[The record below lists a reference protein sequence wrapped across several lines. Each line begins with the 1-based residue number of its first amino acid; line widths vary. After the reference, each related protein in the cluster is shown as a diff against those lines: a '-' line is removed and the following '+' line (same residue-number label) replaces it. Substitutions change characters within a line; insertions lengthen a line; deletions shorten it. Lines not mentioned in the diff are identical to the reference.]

1 MVPDTQKN
9 TFLLCEVINKKEDNC
24 ILYIYVA
31 IMY

>member
-1 MVPDTQKN
+1 MVHDTQKN
-9 TFLLCEVINKKEDNC
+9 TFSLCEVINKKEDNF